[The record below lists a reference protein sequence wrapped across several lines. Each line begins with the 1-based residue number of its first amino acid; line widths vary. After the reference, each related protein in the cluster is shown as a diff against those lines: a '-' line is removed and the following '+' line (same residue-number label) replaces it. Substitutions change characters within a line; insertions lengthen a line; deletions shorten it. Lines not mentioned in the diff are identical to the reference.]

1 MKKLAIIIPVF
12 NEEKNIQKL
21 LADWTKEISRYYKKN
36 FKFII
41 INDGSTDKTHQ
52 ILRRIKHKSI
62 DYINQKN
69 VGHGNTCFKGYKL
82 AIKKKYDIILQID
95 SDNQCDP
102 KYFKHFINKIDLPEK
117 WLDLGC
123 HLGHFSLQLNSL
135 RRSAGKKLG
144 KGLLIDADSRII
156 DSIDK
161 TIEINSLE
169 TYFKFKSGVLG
180 SNKNTYFYE
189 DDFMSSSNIES
200 IRNHAKKRK
209 VELITENEI
218 IKILTPPYD
227 LVKVDIEG
235 GEYEFLENYQMI
247 LRQTKYLFLEWH
259 SWHSGG
265 GGLDQIKEC
274 LEKLNFSIIDETRTQ
289 KTIDNRGKTGLIF
302 AKFTSE

>member
-1 MKKLAIIIPVF
+1 MKKILNFLFLKLIQLTKFRLRIISII
-12 NEEKNIQKL
+12 K
-21 LADWTKEISRYYKKN
+21 SHYYKELEN
-36 FKFII
+36 NIPLEG
-41 INDGSTDKTHQ
+41 NLYCP
-52 ILRRIKHKSI
+52 ILYESSFCSFDEIFGQGE
-62 DYINQKN
+62 Y
-69 VGHGNTCFKGYKL
+69 
-82 AIKKKYDIILQID
+82 
-95 SDNQCDP
+95 
-102 KYFKHFINKIDLPEK
+102 KHFINKIDLPEK

-169 TYFKFKSGVLG
+169 SYFKFKSGVLG
-180 SNKNTYFYE
+180 SSKDIFFYE

-200 IRNHAKKRK
+200 IRKHAKKRK
-209 VELITENEI
+209 VNLITENEI
-218 IKILTPPYD
+218 INLMAPPYD

-235 GEYEFLENYQMI
+235 GEYEFLKNYQMI

-265 GGLDQIKEC
+265 GGLDQIKKC
-274 LEKLNFSIIDETRTQ
+274 IEKLNFSIKDETRTQ
-289 KTIDNRGKTGLIF
+289 KTIDNRGETGLIF
-302 AKFTSE
+302 AEIY

>member
-1 MKKLAIIIPVF
+1 MKIILNFLLLKLIQLGKLRTRIISIIKSHYYKELENKIPLEGNLYCPILYENSLCSF
-12 NEEKNIQKL
+12 NEIFGQGEYRQ
-21 LADWTKEISRYYKKN
+21 
-36 FKFII
+36 
-41 INDGSTDKTHQ
+41 
-52 ILRRIKHKSI
+52 
-62 DYINQKN
+62 
-69 VGHGNTCFKGYKL
+69 
-82 AIKKKYDIILQID
+82 
-95 SDNQCDP
+95 
-102 KYFKHFINKIDLPEK
+102 FINKIDLPEK

-200 IRNHAKKRK
+200 IRKHAKKRK
-209 VELITENEI
+209 VKLITENEI
-218 IKILTPPYD
+218 INLLAPPYD

-235 GEYEFLENYQMI
+235 GEYEFLKNYQMI

-265 GGLDQIKEC
+265 GGFDQIKEC
-274 LEKLNFSIIDETRTQ
+274 IEKLNFSIIDETRAQ
-289 KTIDNRGKTGLIF
+289 KTIDNRGETGLIF
-302 AKFTSE
+302 AKFASE

>member
-1 MKKLAIIIPVF
+1 MKSILNLLFFKLIQLTKFRSRIITIIKSHYYKELENNIPLEGNLYCPILYESSFCSF
-12 NEEKNIQKL
+12 NEIFAQGE
-21 LADWTKEISRYYKKN
+21 Y
-36 FKFII
+36 
-41 INDGSTDKTHQ
+41 
-52 ILRRIKHKSI
+52 
-62 DYINQKN
+62 
-69 VGHGNTCFKGYKL
+69 
-82 AIKKKYDIILQID
+82 
-95 SDNQCDP
+95 
-102 KYFKHFINKIDLPEK
+102 KHFINKIDLPEK

-180 SNKNTYFYE
+180 SSKNTFFYE

-200 IRNHAKKRK
+200 IRKHAKKRK
-209 VELITENEI
+209 VKLITENEI
-218 IKILTPPYD
+218 INLLAPPYD

-235 GEYEFLENYQMI
+235 GEYEFLKNYQMI

-274 LEKLNFSIIDETRTQ
+274 IEKLNFSILVETRAQ
-289 KTIDNRGKTGLIF
+289 KTIDKRGETGLILAEIF
-302 AKFTSE
+302 